1 MFLPLCRNI
10 GTNCLKYIAT
20 STPVERF
27 FSQGRHLLVFTRNRL
42 SGDSIRKFLCF
53 GAWSKRDLI
62 RTEQVVEAV
71 KKVMGDR
78 ACNELKRIAPVD
90 DKEEGTS
97 KKARSN

>member
-1 MFLPLCRNI
+1 MGSELI
-10 GTNCLKYIAT
+10 YYYVAT

-27 FSQGRHLLVFTRNRL
+27 FSQGRHLLVFTCNRL
-42 SGDSIRKFLCF
+42 SGDSIWKFLCF
-53 GAWSKRDLI
+53 GGWSKRDLI

-78 ACNELKRIAPVD
+78 ARIELKRTAPMD

-97 KKARSN
+97 SKKARSD